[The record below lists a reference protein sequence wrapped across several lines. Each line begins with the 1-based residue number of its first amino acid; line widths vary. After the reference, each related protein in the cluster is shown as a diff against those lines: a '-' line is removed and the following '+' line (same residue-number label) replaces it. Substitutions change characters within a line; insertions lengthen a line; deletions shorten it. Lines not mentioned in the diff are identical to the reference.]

1 MNMVK
6 YNKEPEIIKENQTGI
21 LELKST
27 VKEMEMET
35 ATETIHDTMA
45 QAEERPQIRR

>member
-6 YNKEPEIIKENQTGI
+6 YNKEPEIIKENQTGN

-27 VKEMEMET
+27 VKEMEN
-35 ATETIHDTMA
+35 ATETVHDTMA